1 MPIKSFIVFP
11 KEGQKETLQKELSTF
26 NSCSIIPSENKE
38 VLVLVTDT
46 QTEQEEE
53 TLLQE
58 INKLNTV
65 DQLSMVAGYNE
76 NQI

>member
-11 KEGQKETLQKELSTF
+11 SPGQKEPLQETLSKITG
-26 NSCSIIPSENKE
+26 CSIVPSENKE
-38 VLVLVTDT
+38 VFVLVTDT
-46 QTEQEEE
+46 QTEKEEE
-53 TLLQE
+53 TLLTH
-58 INKLNTV
+58 INELEAV

>member
-11 KEGQKETLQKELSTF
+11 SQGQKEILQKELSTYYG
-26 NSCSIIPSENKE
+26 CSIIPSENNE
-38 VLVLVTDT
+38 VFVLVTDT

-53 TLLQE
+53 LLLQK
-58 INKLNTV
+58 INELNTV

>member
-11 KEGQKETLQKELSTF
+11 SPGQKTPLQKELSTL
-26 NSCSIIPSENKE
+26 NGCSVVPSENQE
-38 VLVLVTDT
+38 VFVLVTDT

-53 TLLQE
+53 TLLAQ
-58 INKLNTV
+58 INELEAV

>member
-11 KEGQKETLQKELSTF
+11 SPGQKEPLQKELS
-26 NSCSIIPSENKE
+26 NMKECSIVPSENKE
-38 VLVLVTDT
+38 VFVLVTDT
-46 QTEQEEE
+46 QTEKEEE
-53 TLLQE
+53 TLLSQ
-58 INKLNTV
+58 INELEAV